1 MNIDAI
7 KVLYKLVVLTKLLY
21 AFLAS
26 WGFATSTDKQ
36 RIEAFLHRGVRLDLY
51 IALDP
56 PVSQRACI

>member
-1 MNIDAI
+1 
-7 KVLYKLVVLTKLLY
+7 LVVLTKLLY